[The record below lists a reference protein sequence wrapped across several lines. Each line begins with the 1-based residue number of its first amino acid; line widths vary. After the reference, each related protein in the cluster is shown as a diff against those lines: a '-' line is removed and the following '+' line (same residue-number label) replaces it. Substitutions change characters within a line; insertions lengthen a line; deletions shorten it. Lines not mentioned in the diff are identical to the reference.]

1 MHKAMEK
8 LDLARMSTDDDAIRA
23 EIERLA
29 AENAFTA
36 EEARVLLGSGPLGD
50 IRAFLTGPLGSLVR
64 SADILRREMAFS
76 ILLPAWK
83 FYPHCE
89 KDEQIFLQ
97 GAIDCLVEK
106 DDTLTIIDYKTD
118 RVPEG
123 SLLRDHYQRQ
133 LRIYGAAAERI
144 FKKPVAGL
152 WLWSFHLRE
161 AVPVP
166 FRES

>member
-1 MHKAMEK
+1 MPSAPRSGASPRKTPSPRKKRASSSAAGPSATSAPSSP
-8 LDLARMSTDDDAIRA
+8 ARW
-23 EIERLA
+23 A
-29 AENAFTA
+29 ASCGAPT
-36 EEARVLLGSGPLGD
+36 S
-50 IRAFLTGPLGSLVR
+50 
-64 SADILRREMAFS
+64 
-76 ILLPAWK
+76 

-97 GAIDCLVEK
+97 GAIDCLAEK
-106 DDTLTIIDYKTD
+106 DGTLTIIDYKTD